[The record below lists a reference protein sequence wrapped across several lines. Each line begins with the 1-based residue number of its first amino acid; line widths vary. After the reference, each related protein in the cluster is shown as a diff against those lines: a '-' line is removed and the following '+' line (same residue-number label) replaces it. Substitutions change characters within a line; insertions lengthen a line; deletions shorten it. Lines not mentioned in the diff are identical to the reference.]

1 MTRLGGPWRRS
12 ESRVATDGLPAA
24 KIVTCAKRSKRI
36 WRGSTRRADATRWP
50 DASARGG
57 TPSATGARADA
68 PTTGRLSPPNVDG
81 PRDCTRPPARC
92 GSYPKVEK
100 SVEARCSLRS
110 FQAVIASER
119 TCLTN
124 TRSGVCDPP
133 RTAPGPRRLP
143 NPMGPGAHGDKGPG
157 VLKFSWPGDCSGLDS
172 DARRDHQP
180 GRRDPRAD
188 RGRDR
193 LGPGTPGDAAQRATR
208 LGPAQ
213 RVGRLGVCRHP
224 GGSRPRPAIPDAVPV
239 RYQRPV
245 AIRDGLASRRLH
257 RDPRD

>member
-1 MTRLGGPWRRS
+1 MREPNRAPRRPGPRSASATVSRRS
-12 ESRVATDGLPAA
+12 PRRQESPAARDGYGWARTGDLSRVKRPLRKTISVQFAGRLRLVLPLRAR
-24 KIVTCAKRSKRI
+24 TYC
-36 WRGSTRRADATRWP
+36 RRFTH
-50 DASARGG
+50 ASARGG

-81 PRDCTRPPARC
+81 PRDCSRPPTRC

-100 SVEARCSLRS
+100 SVKARCSLRS

-180 GRRDPRAD
+180 GRRQPRAD
-188 RGRDR
+188 PGRDR
-193 LGPGTPGDAAQRATR
+193 LGPGTPGDAAQRAT
-208 LGPAQ
+208 
-213 RVGRLGVCRHP
+213 
-224 GGSRPRPAIPDAVPV
+224 S
-239 RYQRPV
+239 
-245 AIRDGLASRRLH
+245 
-257 RDPRD
+257 